1 MIDPFRRPASWKCYR
16 SFDWGYNKP
25 FSCGWWA
32 VDHDGVAYRIA
43 ELYGCTGTPNEG
55 VRMTPEQVFAK
66 IAQIEREHP
75 DLKGRRIIG
84 IADPAIWASQTGKSV
99 ADMAAEQGVYFSP
112 GDNKRIPGWL
122 QVHYRLG
129 FDENGYP
136 RMYIFSNC
144 RDFIRTMPQLRYD
157 DLKPEDLDTEGEDH
171 IADETRYFCMARP
184 VSPRQ
189 EGIRG
194 AGIAELDIPS
204 VPRGTLYPRMEIIT

>member
-1 MIDPFRRPASWKCYR
+1 M
-16 SFDWGYNKP
+16 
-25 FSCGWWA
+25 
-32 VDHDGVAYRIA
+32 
-43 ELYGCTGTPNEG
+43 
-55 VRMTPEQVFAK
+55 
-66 IAQIEREHP
+66 
-75 DLKGRRIIG
+75 
-84 IADPAIWASQTGKSV
+84 

-122 QVHYRLG
+122 QVNYRLS

-184 VSPRQ
+184 IAPRQ
-189 EGIRG
+189 EGKIG
-194 AGIAELDIPS
+194 GKIPELDMEAL
-204 VPRGTLYPRMEIIT
+204 PRGTLYPRMEIIE